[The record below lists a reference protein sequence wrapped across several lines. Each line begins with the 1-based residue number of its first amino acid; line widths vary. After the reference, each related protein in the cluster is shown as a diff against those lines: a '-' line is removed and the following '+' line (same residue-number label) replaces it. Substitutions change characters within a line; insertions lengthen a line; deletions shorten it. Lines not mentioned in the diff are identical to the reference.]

1 MPSLTDSGTGDHRLC
16 LRLLSQSVPQFLPGM
31 RLISLEKMIR
41 TQQYAH
47 RKQLSTHDT
56 TVVVSRSPV
65 VLMLCGI
72 QYGTHNSQ
80 SEQILEALEEVGNDL
95 DRVFMLL
102 SEFPLFTAS
111 TSRDGVGGSEQKRK
125 AHP

>member
-1 MPSLTDSGTGDHRLC
+1 
-16 LRLLSQSVPQFLPGM
+16 
-31 RLISLEKMIR
+31 MIR